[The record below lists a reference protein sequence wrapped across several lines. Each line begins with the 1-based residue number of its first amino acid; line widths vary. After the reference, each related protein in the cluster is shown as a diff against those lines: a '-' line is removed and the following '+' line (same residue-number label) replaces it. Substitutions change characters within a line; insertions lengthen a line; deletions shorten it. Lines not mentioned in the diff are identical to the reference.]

1 MRKEDKMIKRE
12 TFGNPN
18 VPKGADVIGSK
29 KFMSGEIVT
38 TYYVLGGQLFRIDD
52 WVASKPEKADWEE
65 INGMD

>member
-1 MRKEDKMIKRE
+1 MIKKE
-12 TFGNPN
+12 SLGNPN
-18 VPKGADVIGSK
+18 IPSGANVIGSK
-29 KFMSGEIVT
+29 RYMSGEIVT